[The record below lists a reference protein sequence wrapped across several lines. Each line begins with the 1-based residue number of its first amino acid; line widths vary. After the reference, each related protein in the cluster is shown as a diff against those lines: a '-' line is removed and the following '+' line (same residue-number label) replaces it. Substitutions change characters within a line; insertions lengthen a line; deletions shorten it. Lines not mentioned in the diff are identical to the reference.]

1 MEKQNNHTSVK
12 SYTLKEICDILDV
25 SYRTVLK
32 YVESGRLKGVK
43 IGRNWRISERNLQRF
58 IDGEE

>member
-1 MEKQNNHTSVK
+1 MEKQNNTNIK
-12 SYTLKEICDILDV
+12 SYTVKEICDILDI

-43 IGRNWRISERNLQRF
+43 IGRNWRISERNLQKF